1 MKRKNVFPILFAVF
15 ALVISSLACSLGGE
29 PGVSNIRMTTDDSGE
44 TTTTT
49 YSPTDDFYV
58 FFDANFVETGT
69 LFEGRWFALNIEGED
84 PNTPFST
91 IEYNLEEGIGVVYFQ
106 LYSDVDWPVGNY
118 RVDIYMSGAKVGE
131 ALFSVQ

>member
-1 MKRKNVFPILFAVF
+1 MKRKNALPILFAVF
-15 ALVISSLACSLGGE
+15 ALVISTLACSLGGE
-29 PGVSNIRMTTDDSGE
+29 PGVSNIRMTTDDGGE

-58 FFDANFVETGT
+58 FFDANSIETGT
-69 LFEGRWFALNIEGED
+69 LFEGQWFALNIEGED

-91 IEYNLEEGIGVVYFQ
+91 IEYNLEEGVSTVYFQ

-118 RVDIYMSGAKVGE
+118 RVDVYMDGAKVGE
-131 ALFSVQ
+131 AQFSVQ

>member
-1 MKRKNVFPILFAVF
+1 MKRKSVFPVLFAVI
-15 ALVISSLACSLGGE
+15 ALIVSSLACNFGGT
-29 PGVSNIRMTTDDSGE
+29 PGVSNIRMTTDDSGD
-44 TTTTT
+44 TSTTT

-58 FFDANFVETGT
+58 FFDANSVETGT
-69 LFEGRWFALNIEGED
+69 HFEGRWFALNIEGED

-91 IEYNLEEGIGVVYFQ
+91 IDYDLEEGIGTVYFQ
-106 LYSDVDWPVGNY
+106 LYSDIDWPVGNY